1 MGSPSSDAATRAVR
15 FFVPSAFALMF
26 FDCEIALICLFA
38 PLVSLLAWAASYL
51 PESFTFLEANR
62 NAVATGLIALG
73 TIADIALAFLLLVR
87 ALKRDRFSV
96 SVFSSVAFAAYAG
109 VHLFASYVFVTLVI
123 LE

>member
-1 MGSPSSDAATRAVR
+1 
-15 FFVPSAFALMF
+15 MF
-26 FDCEIALICLFA
+26 FNAELVLIALFA
-38 PLVSLLAWAASYL
+38 PVVSLLAWAASYL

-73 TIADIALAFLLLVR
+73 TIADIALAFLLLVW
-87 ALKRDRFSV
+87 ALKRDRYSV

-123 LE
+123 LD